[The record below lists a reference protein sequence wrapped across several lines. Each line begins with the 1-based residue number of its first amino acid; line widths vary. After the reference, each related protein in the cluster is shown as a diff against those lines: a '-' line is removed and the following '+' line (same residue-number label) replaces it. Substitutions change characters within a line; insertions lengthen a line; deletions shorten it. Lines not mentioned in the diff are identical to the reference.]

1 LKRFDNKVNA
11 LKELNDHML
20 LHALLRKALLTW
32 KIRSCMWFL
41 GERSVSKGT
50 FQSSLWIGRIM
61 LRKRRHTNF

>member
-1 LKRFDNKVNA
+1 MPFFIA

-41 GERSVSKGT
+41 ERSVSKEI
-50 FQSSLWIGRIM
+50 FRSSLWMGHIM